1 MAASGPLYARATTMC
16 YGGII
21 FAAAGNAMAL
31 RTERE
36 SLFKVGFFANRLL
49 LAGVAWVALILL
61 ALCYVPFLQRLF
73 GTAPLEGQDLLF
85 LLMGFSISLML
96 RGFYTEYGWSQRFA
110 LTSFGITARHLW
122 IFFDYDERQTHRG
135 NAANVFC

>member
-1 MAASGPLYARATTMC
+1 MLQFLGALFDKLATDAGLADPHTLGHLWDHPAVVA
-16 YGGII
+16 GGDVMHQ
-21 FAAAGNAMAL
+21 N
-31 RTERE
+31 
-36 SLFKVGFFANRLL
+36 
-49 LAGVAWVALILL
+49 
-61 ALCYVPFLQRLF
+61 LQ
-73 GTAPLEGQDLLF
+73 
-85 LLMGFSISLML
+85 MGFSISLML